1 MSVST
6 DMNYFSTVLGGGH
19 GRGVERNGPARQ
31 GERANDPVRKE
42 ADAGVSHVDQGAA
55 LRHPP
60 GSTPPEEPLRRWR
73 GGGPQHPARS
83 TRDPRLSASGGLRRQ
98 GPRMASS
105 VSCHFGGQAPRWNLA
120 AASTS
125 AQRRWWA
132 FPVDTTKSRR
142 LIAAGSLLLTR
153 YRGAALPPTGI
164 DLLRRPWGVVPEEV
178 DDHVDV
184 TGEVVDI
191 QLRQ

>member
-1 MSVST
+1 MEHSINCSNQRPPPTPHRVKPSNGST
-6 DMNYFSTVLGGGH
+6 PPRPWRHDPCSKNFCAAPLGGGH

-60 GSTPPEEPLRRWR
+60 GSTPPEEPLRRWP

-83 TRDPRLSASGGLRRQ
+83 TSDPRLSASGGLRRR

-125 AQRRWWA
+125 AQR
-132 FPVDTTKSRR
+132 
-142 LIAAGSLLLTR
+142 
-153 YRGAALPPTGI
+153 
-164 DLLRRPWGVVPEEV
+164 
-178 DDHVDV
+178 
-184 TGEVVDI
+184 
-191 QLRQ
+191 